1 LEVPLYRFFT
11 DGKKVKM
18 PKLPATR
25 SDEWEIGGEH
35 QHGLRVF
42 AKTIK
47 RMGHR
52 EQKLLL
58 DLAQKMA
65 RRRSKV

>member
-1 LEVPLYRFFT
+1 
-11 DGKKVKM
+11 M